1 MPNKFNYIGNAFQ
14 CISIDIVFTDTM
26 LFFKMGKLSW
36 IPTWAQCN
44 HRVLI

>member
-26 LFFKMGKLSW
+26 LFFKMGNLSW
-36 IPTWAQCN
+36 ITYMGS
-44 HRVLI
+44 V